1 MVINQ
6 LYLNKWKNT
15 ININKYFRKAL
26 ILEKS
31 DYGWSILIFVSLALF
46 IIGLDATFMNVAMT
60 YLVKDLNTTLAN
72 IQSIIAIYALVMGC
86 FVLFGGKLQDVIGRK
101 KAFLT
106 GAVIY
111 GVGSLIA
118 AVSTNALM
126 LLVGWSIIE
135 GLGAALMLPA
145 TSSIITAHYTGSKRA
160 FALGFSSTLYIA
172 ATAVG
177 PLLGGYLTTFYS
189 WRWGF
194 ALEAVLVVIII
205 LLSYNIA
212 ESEIRLKWSDL
223 NLKGAFLASSGIL
236 LFIVGIL
243 QLNNPATWVN
253 HYGTIINPIG
263 FAFAIA
269 MVMVGVLFMLV
280 FFYYQKKLIK
290 QGKKPFMD
298 VRILKNHSFTFGN
311 LSRLIMALILAGLF
325 YIIPI
330 YVQTR
335 WGVNALVTG
344 LILLPASV
352 GSAIFAISV
361 GRLTKRIKP
370 HYLVVIGFAVSIVAV
385 LMLYHSFMYPAS
397 LNMVDLVPGLFIL
410 GMGLGLATP
419 NITNIVL
426 SSVDDKQLGEAS
438 GIHNTFINVGS
449 SIGTVAIGLIFFIA
463 LYFNVAATLPVEY
476 SQYQNQQALNHDI
489 YSWVGKTL
497 SPDMSTIMD
506 DPKLLTLTFN
516 SNSHGMQAAILA
528 SAILLFIGLL
538 FSLFIKPPPEI
549 TEKEEFEK

>member
-1 MVINQ
+1 M
-6 LYLNKWKNT
+6 
-15 ININKYFRKAL
+15 
-26 ILEKS
+26 EKS

>member
-1 MVINQ
+1 MVFNQ
-6 LYLNKWKNT
+6 LYLNKGKIT
-15 ININKYFRKAL
+15 ININKYFRQAF
-26 ILEKS
+26 ILDKS
-31 DYGWSILIFVSLALF
+31 NYGWSILIFVSLALF

-101 KAFLT
+101 KTFLT
-106 GAVIY
+106 GAIIY

-118 AVSTNALM
+118 ALSTNALM

-135 GLGAALMLPA
+135 GFGAALMLPA

-160 FALGFSSTLYIA
+160 FAMGFSSTLFIA
-172 ATAVG
+172 ATAIG

-194 ALEAVLVVIII
+194 ALEAVLVVAI
-205 LLSYNIA
+205 LILSYDIA
-212 ESEIRLKWSDL
+212 ESEITLKWSDL
-223 NLKGAFLASSGIL
+223 NLRGAFLVSSGIL
-236 LFIVGIL
+236 LFIVGVL

-263 FAFAIA
+263 FAFAMSMILI
-269 MVMVGVLFMLV
+269 GVIFILI
-280 FFYYQKKLIK
+280 FFYYQRKLIK

-298 VRILKNHSFTFGN
+298 VRILKNRSFTFGN
-311 LSRLIMALILAGLF
+311 LSRLILALILAGLF
-325 YIIPI
+325 YIIPV

-344 LILLPASV
+344 LILLPTSI
-352 GSAIFAISV
+352 GSAIFAISI
-361 GRLTKRIKP
+361 GKLTKHIKA
-370 HYLVVIGFAVSIVAV
+370 HYLVVMGFALSIIAI

-397 LNMVDLVPGLFIL
+397 LDMMDLIPGLFIL

-419 NITNIVL
+419 NITNIIL

-476 SQYQNQQALNHDI
+476 SVYQNQQALNHDI

-506 DPKLLTLTFN
+506 NPKLFALTFN
-516 SNSHGMQAAILA
+516 SDSRGMQAAILA

-538 FSLFIKPPPEI
+538 LSLFIKPPPDG
-549 TEKEEFEK
+549 KERTKK